1 MNKFEIGDL
10 VKIGTVKGSSLSVD
24 EMYKFKGRVGRII
37 ERHQESQYQHLV
49 KIEDIGEWWFGENI
63 DEWWFDE
70 NILTPFF
77 DNRRYIDAFLA
88 GESVEVEREPG
99 LWVRI
104 AYLVPEYSGLRMR
117 LAKSEE
123 ALAIEK
129 EIDVLKENV
138 VDLEKQKNDI
148 ISRINDQKSGISRLE
163 KKLKTLS

>member
-1 MNKFEIGDL
+1 MNKFEIGTL
-10 VKIGTVKGSSLSVD
+10 VKIGNVKSSQYSVGD
-24 EMYKFKGRVGRII
+24 MYKFEGRVGRII
-37 ERHQESQYQHLV
+37 ERHQDVEYQLV
-49 KIEDIGEWWFGENI
+49 KIEDT
-63 DEWWFDE
+63 DDWWFDE

-99 LWVRI
+99 LWMKI
-104 AYLVPEYSGLRMR
+104 TYLVPEYSGLRMR

-148 ISRINDQKSGISRLE
+148 ISRIKYQKYRISRRE
-163 KKLKTLS
+163 KKLETLS

>member
-1 MNKFEIGDL
+1 MNKFEIGDW
-10 VKIGTVKGSSLSVD
+10 VKIGTVKGSPLSVID
-24 EMYKFKGRVGRII
+24 MYKFKGRVGRII
-37 ERHQESQYQHLV
+37 KRHQDADYPHLV
-49 KIEDIGEWWFGENI
+49 KIEDT
-63 DEWWFDE
+63 DDWWFDE
-70 NILTPFF
+70 NILTPSV

-117 LAKSEE
+117 LEKSEE

-129 EIDVLKENV
+129 EIDVMKENV

-148 ISRINDQKSGISRLE
+148 ISRIKYQKSRISRRE
-163 KKLKTLS
+163 KKLETLS

>member
-10 VKIGTVKGSSLSVD
+10 VGIGNVKGSQYSVD

-37 ERHQESQYQHLV
+37 ERHQDAEFPQLV
-49 KIEDIGEWWFGENI
+49 KIEDTNG
-63 DEWWFDE
+63 WWFDE

-77 DNRRYIDAFLA
+77 DNQRYIDAFLA

-104 AYLVPEYSGLRMR
+104 AYLVPEDSGLRMR

-148 ISRINDQKSGISRLE
+148 ISRIKNQKSEISRLE

>member
-1 MNKFEIGDL
+1 MNKFKIGDL
-10 VKIGTVKGSSLSVD
+10 VGIGNVKGSRCSID
-24 EMYKFKGRVGRII
+24 EMYRFEGRVGRITN
-37 ERHQESQYQHLV
+37 RHPGAEFPQLV
-49 KIEDIGEWWFGENI
+49 KIEGTDH
-63 DEWWFDE
+63 WWFDE

-104 AYLVPEYSGLRMR
+104 AYLVPEDSGLRMR

-129 EIDVLKENV
+129 EIYLLKETV

-163 KKLKTLS
+163 KKLETLS

>member
-1 MNKFEIGDL
+1 MNKFKIGDL
-10 VKIGTVKGSSLSVD
+10 VKIGNVKGSQYSQD
-24 EMYKFKGRVGRII
+24 EMYKFKGCFGRITK
-37 ERHQESQYQHLV
+37 RHPVAEFTHLV
-49 KIEDIGEWWFGENI
+49 KIEGTDH
-63 DEWWFDE
+63 WWFDE
-70 NILTPFF
+70 NILTPFV

-99 LWVRI
+99 LWMKI
-104 AYLVPEYSGLRMR
+104 GYLVPEYAGMRMR

-148 ISRINDQKSGISRLE
+148 ISRIKNQKSRISRRE
-163 KKLKTLS
+163 KKLKMLS

>member
-10 VKIGTVKGSSLSVD
+10 VKIGTVKGSDQSVHN
-24 EMYKFKGRVGRII
+24 MCKFKGRVGRII
-37 ERHQESQYQHLV
+37 ERHQESQNQHLV
-49 KIEDIGEWWFGENI
+49 KIEDT
-63 DEWWFDE
+63 DDWWFDE

-77 DNRRYIDAFLA
+77 DNRRCIDAFLA

-129 EIDVLKENV
+129 EIYVLKETV
-138 VDLEKQKNDI
+138 VDLEKQKNEI